1 MITSAHTGQE
11 EDVDTKSNPTSQFSV
26 FSSQF
31 KKSERIVSQKLIEE
45 LFGGGK
51 SHSLAAFPLRAVYMQ
66 RERQDRQEPVKV
78 LVSVSKKKFHHA
90 VDRNRVKRQIRE
102 SYRLQKKILI
112 EKTEPGQTIDIAFIW
127 LSDQHFPTAEVS
139 SRMQN
144 LLERIA
150 KRIEHRD
157 E

>member
-1 MITSAHTGQE
+1 MTAPARFQ
-11 EDVDTKSNPTSQFSV
+11 KQ
-26 FSSQF
+26 
-31 KKSERIVSQKLIEE
+31 ERIVSQKLIEE
-45 LFGGGK
+45 LFGGGQ
-51 SHSLAAFPLRAVYMQ
+51 SHSLAAFPLRVVYMQ
-66 RERQDRQEPVKV
+66 QERQDRQEPVKV
-78 LVSVSKKKFHHA
+78 LVSVAKKRFHHA

-102 SYRLQKKILI
+102 AYRLQKQILTERI
-112 EKTEPGQTIDIAFIW
+112 EPGQTIDMAFIW

-139 SRMQN
+139 SRVRH

>member
-1 MITSAHTGQE
+1 MTAPARFQ
-11 EDVDTKSNPTSQFSV
+11 KQ
-26 FSSQF
+26 
-31 KKSERIVSQKLIEE
+31 ERIVSQKLIEE
-45 LFGGGK
+45 LFGGGQ
-51 SHSLAAFPLRAVYMQ
+51 SHSLAAFPLRVVYMQ
-66 RERQDRQEPVKV
+66 QERQDRQEPVKV
-78 LVSVSKKKFHHA
+78 LVSVSKKRFHHA

-102 SYRLQKKILI
+102 AYRLQKQILTERI
-112 EKTEPGQTIDIAFIW
+112 EPGQTIDMAFIW

-139 SRMQN
+139 SRVRY

>member
-11 EDVDTKSNPTSQFSV
+11 DDVDTKSNPTSQFSV

-45 LFGGGK
+45 LFGGSQ

-66 RERQDRQEPVKV
+66 RERQEGQEPVEV
-78 LVSVSKKKFHHA
+78 LVSVSKKRFHHA

-102 SYRLQKKILI
+102 AYRLQKQILI
-112 EKTEPGQTIDIAFIW
+112 ERTEPGQTIAIAFIW
-127 LSDQHFPTAEVS
+127 LTNQHFPTAEVS
-139 SRMQN
+139 TKVRQ

-150 KRIEHRD
+150 KRIEHQD
-157 E
+157 V

>member
-1 MITSAHTGQE
+1 MTAPARFQ
-11 EDVDTKSNPTSQFSV
+11 KQ
-26 FSSQF
+26 
-31 KKSERIVSQKLIEE
+31 ERIVSQKLIEE

-51 SHSLAAFPLRAVYMQ
+51 SHSLAAFPLRVVYMQ
-66 RERQDRQEPVKV
+66 QERQDRQEPVKV
-78 LVSVSKKKFHHA
+78 LVSVSKKRFHHA

-102 SYRLQKKILI
+102 AYRLQKQILTERI
-112 EKTEPGQTIDIAFIW
+112 EPGQTIDMAFIW

-139 SRMQN
+139 SRVRH

>member
-1 MITSAHTGQE
+1 MTA
-11 EDVDTKSNPTSQFSV
+11 PAR
-26 FSSQF
+26 F
-31 KKSERIVSQKLIEE
+31 KKQERIVSQKLIEE

-51 SHSLAAFPLRAVYMQ
+51 SHSQAAFPLRAVYMQ
-66 RERQDRQEPVKV
+66 RERQEGQEPVEV
-78 LVSVSKKKFHHA
+78 LVSVSKKRFHHA

-102 SYRLQKKILI
+102 AYRLQKQILTEKI
-112 EKTEPGQTIDIAFIW
+112 EPGQTIDIAFIW

-139 SRMQN
+139 SKVRQ

-150 KRIEHRD
+150 KRIEHHD